1 MNNFFISFLINSK
14 LLSFEPSFT
23 IIISYLIYKDEKNLL
38 IFLMQVIDTFLHLY
52 TGKTK
57 DKNISFKGLFDDKG
71 IKS

>member
-1 MNNFFISFLINSK
+1 
-14 LLSFEPSFT
+14 
-23 IIISYLIYKDEKNLL
+23 
-38 IFLMQVIDTFLHLY
+38 MQVIDTFLHLY